1 MNKTL
6 IRIHNF
12 GGRILDLIEKNDVK
26 ISAHGYDELVEDNIL
41 VKDVLTNV
49 KEAIVIEYYPEY
61 PKGPCILVL
70 QKDIE
75 GRPIHVVWGIPKNA
89 ETPAVL
95 VTAYRPDPN
104 LWVNDFTRKMK

>member
-12 GGRILDLIEKNDVK
+12 GSRILDLIEKNDVK
-26 ISAHGYDELVEDNIL
+26 ISAHGYDELIEDNIL

-95 VTAYRPDPN
+95 VTAYRPDPK
-104 LWVNDFTRKMK
+104 LWMNDFTRKMK